1 MAGTGPRLTK
11 GTMQA
16 STRAEIMNTVPSA
29 STLMRAKTDKQV
41 FALGHLHT
49 RENWACSMPK
59 AAFQNRGALELL
71 LHEN

>member
-1 MAGTGPRLTK
+1 MF
-11 GTMQA
+11 QA
-16 STRAEIMNTVPSA
+16 STRAESMNTVLSA

-59 AAFQNRGALELL
+59 AAFQNRSS
-71 LHEN
+71 